1 MAPIGVAIIGSG
13 IFVKEEHL
21 PAVFKCADLSL
32 KAIFSRSLS
41 SAQKT
46 AELVPEGQPKPQLYA
61 ADAGSGREYQ
71 DLLSQQDIQAVIIA
85 LPILTQ
91 PEYIKAALAAGKH
104 VLAEKPI
111 AADVAG
117 ARDLIDYYTKV
128 APEKNVTLSIAE
140 NVRFKPALSYANE
153 QARQLGRA
161 THFSIR
167 VFSHMKTDSMWYNT
181 EWRKTPGYQ
190 GGFLLDGGVH
200 HAASSRLFLPGDA
213 NRPDSVRAFTDLVQS
228 HLPPIDTV
236 NALIQTKSGASG
248 TFQQS
253 AGTHLSAYEWRFA
266 YEKGTVELVGDTV
279 IVTPVNGEKITKEFA
294 RTSGVS
300 EEVAA
305 WAQSLIEGKQ
315 NPLQSPEEALADLEF
330 MENMFRS
337 GEEKGSEKV
346 YKFQ

>member
-21 PAVFKCADLSL
+21 PALFKCADLSL

-181 EWRKTPGYQ
+181 EWRKTP
-190 GGFLLDGGVH
+190 DTR
-200 HAASSRLFLPGDA
+200 AASSWTGACTMRPRRGSSCLGTPTGQTRCGHSPTWCRATCPHRHGQCHYPDKVRGKWYLPAVGGDA
-213 NRPDSVRAFTDLVQS
+213 
-228 HLPPIDTV
+228 
-236 NALIQTKSGASG
+236 
-248 TFQQS
+248 
-253 AGTHLSAYEWRFA
+253 
-266 YEKGTVELVGDTV
+266 
-279 IVTPVNGEKITKEFA
+279 
-294 RTSGVS
+294 
-300 EEVAA
+300 
-305 WAQSLIEGKQ
+305 
-315 NPLQSPEEALADLEF
+315 PL
-330 MENMFRS
+330 
-337 GEEKGSEKV
+337 GI
-346 YKFQ
+346 